1 MNMPNENTNTW
12 FYIKHKSTNR
22 VIATSECEAHARSQ
36 AVVIK
41 PQHNDNELWCW
52 DGHFLKNKS
61 TGLVLDIRKG
71 RLRLI
76 EDTEICLYYKKPQ
89 NQAHNQKWAVRPA
102 STTNITTSKHPLF
115 KEETSHQP
123 PGFMIYP
130 LCNRDWVLDVHDS
143 TEKLVLLQY
152 QEFSKSQVWELV
164 FESDVINKEEE
175 PSLTYQDNSLASSIS
190 DDSSAGQIT
199 PGSSISFDFMDFAP
213 HGLSPSKRSSQ
224 TSLNSNSRKGSL
236 ENIYLY
242 QAQQVYSALNK

>member
-1 MNMPNENTNTW
+1 M
-12 FYIKHKSTNR
+12 
-22 VIATSECEAHARSQ
+22 
-36 AVVIK
+36 
-41 PQHNDNELWCW
+41 HNISKYSAF
-52 DGHFLKNKS
+52 FL
-61 TGLVLDIRKG
+61 G

-89 NQAHNQKWAVRPA
+89 NQAHNQKWAVRPV
-102 STTNITTSKHPLF
+102 STINITTSKHPLF
-115 KEETSHQP
+115 KEEASHQP

-143 TEKLVLLQY
+143 TEKLVLLPY
-152 QEFSKSQVWELV
+152 QELCESQIWNLV

-175 PSLTYQDNSLASSIS
+175 PSLIYEDNSLASSIS

-199 PGSSISFDFMDFAP
+199 PGSSISFDSTDFAP

-242 QAQQVYSALNK
+242 QTQQVYSALNK